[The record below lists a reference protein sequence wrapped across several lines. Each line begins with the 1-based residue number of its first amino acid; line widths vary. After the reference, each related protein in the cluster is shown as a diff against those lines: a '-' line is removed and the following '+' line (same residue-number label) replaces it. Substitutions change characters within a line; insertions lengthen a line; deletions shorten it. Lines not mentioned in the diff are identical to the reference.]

1 MSASSSVNGG
11 DTVRGVTAVQ
21 FTGRNYEIAWP
32 LRITPRGGVIDGGQ
46 CNTDGM
52 ANSRDTP
59 MRVALTNDFELV
71 VAGLARLLEPF
82 AQQVKVVD
90 EPVRGAKV
98 AEPVDLALFDTFG
111 HPGSGLDEINRLR
124 ADANV
129 ARIAVFTWQ
138 FEHGVVVRAINAGV
152 VGYLS
157 KNLNAKALVDAMLR
171 IGAGEVVI
179 SDDPITDRHGTAG
192 RDWPGKRYELS
203 ERESEVLVLIAEG
216 LSNAEIATTLYLSPN
231 SVKTHI
237 RNAYRKLEVTTRAQA
252 VRAVLERHMTRR
264 PVLTP

>member
-1 MSASSSVNGG
+1 
-11 DTVRGVTAVQ
+11 
-21 FTGRNYEIAWP
+21 
-32 LRITPRGGVIDGGQ
+32 
-46 CNTDGM
+46 
-52 ANSRDTP
+52 

-71 VAGLARLLEPF
+71 VAGLARLLKPF

-90 EPVRGAKV
+90 EALRGAKV

-111 HPGSGLDEINRLR
+111 HPGSGLDEIKRLR
-124 ADANV
+124 ADTNV

-138 FEHGVVVRAINAGV
+138 
-152 VGYLS
+152 
-157 KNLNAKALVDAMLR
+157 
-171 IGAGEVVI
+171 
-179 SDDPITDRHGTAG
+179 
-192 RDWPGKRYELS
+192 LS

-216 LSNAEIATTLYLSPN
+216 LSNAEIANTLYLSPN

-264 PVLTP
+264 PVLTS

>member
-1 MSASSSVNGG
+1 M
-11 DTVRGVTAVQ
+11 
-21 FTGRNYEIAWP
+21 
-32 LRITPRGGVIDGGQ
+32 
-46 CNTDGM
+46 TDSP
-52 ANSRDTP
+52 NTP

-82 AQQVKVVD
+82 AQQVTVVD
-90 EPVRGAKV
+90 EPLRGAKV

-124 ADANV
+124 ADTNV

-138 FEHGVVVRAINAGV
+138 FEHGVVARAMSAGV
-152 VGYLS
+152 AGYLS
-157 KNLNAKALVDAMLR
+157 KNLSANALVDSMLR

-179 SDDPITDRHGTAG
+179 SDDPITDRHSTAG
-192 RDWPGKRYELS
+192 RDWPGKLYELS

-216 LSNAEIATTLYLSPN
+216 LSNTEIAATLYLSPN

-264 PVLTP
+264 SALP